1 MLFGRPW
8 FKGDWQR
15 ERVFLNHW
23 DLFWF
28 SFFNSMSLWLM
39 SYGLLFYGFWEGV
52 RARIRAM
59 RRGEGDLVFG
69 VDTPQS
75 TRKGDR
81 TCEPPVRGS
90 TSHSSSNH
98 YPIRISLRQAAY
110 N

>member
-1 MLFGRPW
+1 
-8 FKGDWQR
+8 
-15 ERVFLNHW
+15 
-23 DLFWF
+23 
-28 SFFNSMSLWLM
+28 
-39 SYGLLFYGFWEGV
+39 
-52 RARIRAM
+52 M

>member
-1 MLFGRPW
+1 MVVTKGRAIFPRRADVS
-8 FKGDWQR
+8 KQSAAVR
-15 ERVFLNHW
+15 
-23 DLFWF
+23 
-28 SFFNSMSLWLM
+28 SLLQNFC
-39 SYGLLFYGFWEGV
+39 FYGYV
-52 RARIRAM
+52 Y
-59 RRGEGDLVFG
+59 LVSLFIYLCLSLLLVIG